1 VNPFDEL
8 IDRGM
13 EYVLSALAEV
23 ESNAEDRLRLLGST
37 PPVKAL
43 QAVRLQRAVLAVG
56 MFSIFDAHLQSTLKA
71 EGGFR
76 AASALL
82 RGRGL
87 IALDRRFTAMQAAIN
102 ALKHGEGW
110 SYGQLLESADS
121 VPFRVKRASET
132 FFDEG
137 DVGEVRGLIQAD
149 EAFVR
154 EVAGLIVEVSDA
166 VRAERNL
173 AAASP
178 PAA

>member
-1 VNPFDEL
+1 MHPFDEL

-23 ESNAEDRLRLLGST
+23 ESNAEDRLRELGST
-37 PPVKAL
+37 PAVKAL

-56 MFSIFDAHLQSTLKA
+56 MFSIFDAHLQSALKTKD
-71 EGGFR
+71 GFR

-82 RGRGL
+82 RARGQTD
-87 IALDRRFTAMQAAIN
+87 LDHRFTAMQAAIN
-102 ALKHGEGW
+102 ALKHGEGR
-110 SYGQLLESADS
+110 SYEQLLETADS
-121 VPFRVKRASET
+121 VPFRVKRESEI

-137 DVGEVRGLIQAD
+137 DVGEVRGLVQAD
-149 EAFVR
+149 EAFLR
-154 EVAGLIVEVSDA
+154 QVAGLIVEVSDA
-166 VRAERNL
+166 VRAELDL